1 MSVSG
6 LVVMA
11 ALTGLVLPQQP
22 GAAEAPLLVQGGD
35 CYAIGEAVAA
45 QNGGTLASANDA
57 QQNGTPVCQVIIV
70 VPAKEGERP
79 KRMEIIVPKG

>member
-1 MSVSG
+1 MTVSG
-6 LVVMA
+6 LVAVA
-11 ALTGLVLPQQP
+11 AVTALIMPQQP
-22 GAAEAPLLVQGGD
+22 GAADMPLLVQGGD